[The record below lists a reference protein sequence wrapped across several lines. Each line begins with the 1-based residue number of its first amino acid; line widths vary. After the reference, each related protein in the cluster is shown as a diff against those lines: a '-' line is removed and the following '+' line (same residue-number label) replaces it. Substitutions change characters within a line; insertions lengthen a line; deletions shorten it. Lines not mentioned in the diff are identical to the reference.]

1 MNFEQKKPKTQR
13 PNNGSSNGELEL
25 KDRRQEVPQV
35 DDVVNEIDRLLAK
48 TQPRKSGCGCGW

>member
-35 DDVVNEIDRLLAK
+35 DDVVSEIDRLLAK
-48 TQPRKSGCGCGW
+48 TKPKPVSWCGC